1 VLSCGSRGSK
11 ARIHTGG
18 TVAKKSSLTSSLYRL
33 ARLSR
38 DVEVYSSGDPVK
50 IGRRLK
56 NKYLGRKLISRA
68 WRWP

>member
-1 VLSCGSRGSK
+1 M
-11 ARIHTGG
+11 
-18 TVAKKSSLTSSLYRL
+18 AKKSSFSSSLYRL

-38 DVEVYSSGDPVK
+38 DAEVYSSGNPVR

-56 NKYLGRKLISRA
+56 NKFIGRKLISRA

>member
-1 VLSCGSRGSK
+1 M
-11 ARIHTGG
+11 AR
-18 TVAKKSSLTSSLYRL
+18 KSSLTSSLFKL

-38 DVEVYSSGDPVK
+38 DVEVYSSVDPVR

-56 NKYLGRKLISRA
+56 NKFIGRRFISRA

>member
-1 VLSCGSRGSK
+1 MP
-11 ARIHTGG
+11 
-18 TVAKKSSLTSSLYRL
+18 KKSLTSSLYRL

-38 DVEVYSSGDPVK
+38 DVEVYSSGNPVR

-56 NKYLGRKLISRA
+56 NKFIGRKVTPKI